1 MVTKIL
7 LTIMLVLYIA
17 LLIMRYK
24 KKGNPKI
31 EGGVQVV
38 QGVLWSFIAV
48 GQLGGTFHWNE
59 NCLHRHHSYVV
70 YSRNQG
76 LYRCRQ

>member
-7 LTIMLVLYIA
+7 LIIMLVLYIA

-24 KKGNPKI
+24 KKDKPKI

-38 QGVLWSFIAV
+38 QGIL
-48 GQLGGTFHWNE
+48 
-59 NCLHRHHSYVV
+59 
-70 YSRNQG
+70 
-76 LYRCRQ
+76 

>member
-7 LTIMLVLYIA
+7 LIIMLVLYIA

-24 KKGNPKI
+24 KKDNPKI

-38 QGVLWSFIAV
+38 QGILWSLIAV
-48 GQLGGTFHWNE
+48 DSWAERSIDE
-59 NCLHRHHSYVV
+59 NCLHNHHSYVV
-70 YSRNQG
+70 YSRNKG
-76 LYRCRQ
+76 AL

>member
-31 EGGVQVV
+31 
-38 QGVLWSFIAV
+38 
-48 GQLGGTFHWNE
+48 
-59 NCLHRHHSYVV
+59 
-70 YSRNQG
+70 
-76 LYRCRQ
+76 